1 MNVHKFLV
9 VLFSDGCND
18 IKSSESKIRVN
29 KMYAILA
36 LLRGLNDKEARAQD
50 LKNFGPQKQIIENT
64 TPLKYY
70 DFKNLK
76 KISDMVC
83 GDATADIAKEF
94 AEKNFKK
101 GDNGK
106 SGRSVEAALVLL
118 REKYDA
124 ESDVGAVAKEIIDEI
139 LSDKNK
145 VEAEN
150 MMKYLIRQG
159 DICSK

>member
-76 KISDMVC
+76 KIRRYGVLE
-83 GDATADIAKEF
+83 TLLQILQ
-94 AEKNFKK
+94 KNLLKK
-101 GDNGK
+101 F
-106 SGRSVEAALVLL
+106 
-118 REKYDA
+118 
-124 ESDVGAVAKEIIDEI
+124 
-139 LSDKNK
+139 
-145 VEAEN
+145 
-150 MMKYLIRQG
+150 
-159 DICSK
+159 

>member
-1 MNVHKFLV
+1 
-9 VLFSDGCND
+9 
-18 IKSSESKIRVN
+18 
-29 KMYAILA
+29 MYAILA

-106 SGRSVEAALVLL
+106 SGRSD
-118 REKYDA
+118 R
-124 ESDVGAVAKEIIDEI
+124 GCTCFAKR
-139 LSDKNK
+139 K
-145 VEAEN
+145 V
-150 MMKYLIRQG
+150 
-159 DICSK
+159 